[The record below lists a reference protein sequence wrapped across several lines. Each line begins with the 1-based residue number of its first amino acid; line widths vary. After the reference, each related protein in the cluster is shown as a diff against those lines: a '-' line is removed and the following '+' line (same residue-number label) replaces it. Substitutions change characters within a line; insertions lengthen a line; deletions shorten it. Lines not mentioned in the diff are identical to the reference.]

1 MKKSTEAIKQAKESN
16 AKQSLSGKL
25 KTPDAQGTAT
35 IAKPNQMKKS
45 ATTTTRRAASKIS
58 GGSILEVTGISIGQ
72 AHDLKARTGCTVIL
86 CEAGGAVCG
95 VDVRGAAPGTRE
107 TDLLDPGNLVERVHA
122 IVLSGGSA
130 FGLDAASG
138 VMRFLEERG
147 IGFDTGVARVP
158 IVPAAVIFDLA
169 VGDAHIRPDAG
180 MGYQACVNA
189 SNETI
194 EEGQVGAGAGAM
206 VGKIAGMAN
215 ASMGGI
221 ATASLKLATGVTV
234 GVLVVVNA
242 FGDIV
247 DPASGKILAGARTP
261 DGRGFLNTQRMIEQ
275 SGKQNS
281 SPAKTKDRYKVAAH
295 PFTAALSNT
304 TLAVVATD
312 AALTKAQARKVA
324 SMAHDGLARAIKPI
338 HTMFDGDTVFAL
350 STGSLQADV
359 TTIGAVAAELL
370 ARAIVRVGRK
380 TAARDRAV
388 KRRGTS

>member
-1 MKKSTEAIKQAKESN
+1 MT
-16 AKQSLSGKL
+16 GKL
-25 KTPDAQGTAT
+25 KPQNMRGKETG
-35 IAKPNQMKKS
+35 AKPYQIKK
-45 ATTTTRRAASKIS
+45 AAAKNIRRVSSKRRE
-58 GGSILEVTGISIGQ
+58 GSITDVTGIFIGH
-72 AHDLKARTGCTVIL
+72 AHDLSARTGCTVIL
-86 CEAGGAVCG
+86 CEASGAICG

-107 TDLLDPGNLVERVHA
+107 TDLLDPSNLIERVHA
-122 IVLSGGSA
+122 IVLAGGSA

-169 VGDAHIRPDAG
+169 IGDPRIRPDAE
-180 MGYQACVNA
+180 MGYQACVSA
-189 SNETI
+189 SNEIT

-206 VGKIAGMAN
+206 VGKVSGIAN
-215 ASMGGI
+215 ASIGGI
-221 ATASLKLATGVTV
+221 GTASLKLASGTTV

-261 DGRGFLNTQRMIEQ
+261 NGRGFLNTQRMIEQ
-275 SGKQNS
+275 GDKQNS
-281 SPAKTKDRYKVAAH
+281 SDAKKKDKYKIAAH
-295 PFTAALSNT
+295 PFSGALSNT

-324 SMAHDGLARAIKPI
+324 SMSHDGLARAIKPI

-350 STGSLQADV
+350 STGSIPADV

-370 ARAIVRVGRK
+370 AHAIVRLGRK
-380 TAARDRAV
+380 TEVRKITQRRAKRTQQDRQE
-388 KRRGTS
+388 RP

>member
-1 MKKSTEAIKQAKESN
+1 MKKSIEQNKQAKESN
-16 AKQSLSGKL
+16 AKSSASGKL
-25 KTPDAQGTAT
+25 KTPNPQAKETS
-35 IAKPNQMKKS
+35 AKPNQIKKS
-45 ATTTTRRAASKIS
+45 VARKNVRVSSKS
-58 GGSILEVTGISIGQ
+58 REGSITDVAGISIGH
-72 AHDLKARTGCTVIL
+72 AHNLTARTGCTVIL
-86 CEAGGAVCG
+86 CDASGAVCG

-107 TDLLDPGNLVERVHA
+107 TDLLDPGNLVERIHA

-147 IGFDTGVARVP
+147 IGFNTGVARVP

-169 VGDAHIRPDAG
+169 IGDAHIRPDAE
-180 MGYQACVNA
+180 MGYQACVKA

-215 ASMGGI
+215 ASTGGI
-221 ATASLKLATGVTV
+221 ATASLKLASGATV

-247 DPASGKILAGARTP
+247 DPASGKILAGARAP
-261 DGRGFLNTQRMIEQ
+261 NGRGFLNTQQMIEFGDQ
-275 SGKQNS
+275 RNS
-281 SPAKTKDRYKVAAH
+281 SDAKTKAQSKLAAH
-295 PFTAALSNT
+295 PFSAAVSNT

-338 HTMFDGDTVFAL
+338 HTMFDGDTIFAV
-350 STGSLQADV
+350 STGNIPTDV

-370 ARAIVRVGRK
+370 ARAIVRLGRK
-380 TAARDRAV
+380 T
-388 KRRGTS
+388 K

>member
-1 MKKSTEAIKQAKESN
+1 MKKSLEQINPTKKSNTKQRPSR
-16 AKQSLSGKL
+16 KL
-25 KTPDAQGTAT
+25 KTPNPQAQETN
-35 IAKPNQMKKS
+35 AKPKPIKKS
-45 ATTTTRRAASKIS
+45 TTKNIRRVASKS
-58 GGSILEVTGISIGQ
+58 GAGSITDVAGISLGH

-86 CEAGGAVCG
+86 CEARGAICG

-107 TDLLDPGNLVERVHA
+107 TDLLDPSNLVERVHA
-122 IVLSGGSA
+122 IVLAGGSA

-169 VGDAHIRPDAG
+169 IGDATIRPDAE
-180 MGYQACVNA
+180 MGYQACLNA

-194 EEGQVGAGAGAM
+194 EEGQVGVGAGAM
-206 VGKIAGMAN
+206 VGKILGMAN
-215 ASMGGI
+215 ASTGGI
-221 ATASLKLATGVTV
+221 ATASLRLASGASV

-247 DPASGKILAGARTP
+247 DPASGKIVAGARTSN
-261 DGRGFLNTQRMIEQ
+261 GRGFLNTQRMLEQ
-275 SGKQNS
+275 GNQQNS
-281 SPAKTKDRYKVAAH
+281 AAAKSQGQAKVATH
-295 PFTAALSNT
+295 PFVAAVANT

-359 TTIGAVAAELL
+359 TTLGAVAAELL
-370 ARAIVRVGRK
+370 SRAIVGVGRK
-380 TAARDRAV
+380 A
-388 KRRGTS
+388 K

>member
-1 MKKSTEAIKQAKESN
+1 MKKSIEQIKPAKEAN
-16 AKQSLSGKL
+16 AKKRPAKKL
-25 KTPDAQGTAT
+25 KTPNPQAQERS
-35 IAKPNQMKKS
+35 AKSKPIKKS
-45 ATTTTRRAASKIS
+45 ATKNIRRAASKS
-58 GGSILEVTGISIGQ
+58 SAGSITDVLGISIGH
-72 AHDLKARTGCTVIL
+72 AHNRQARTGCTVIL
-86 CEAGGAVCG
+86 CDENGAVCG

-107 TDLLDPGNLVERVHA
+107 TDLLDPSNLVERVHA
-122 IVLSGGSA
+122 IVLAGGSA

-169 VGDAHIRPDAG
+169 IGDAQIRPDAQ

-189 SNETI
+189 SNEAS
-194 EEGQVGAGAGAM
+194 EEGQVGVGAGAM

-215 ASMGGI
+215 ASTGGI
-221 ATASLKLATGVTV
+221 AAASLKLASGATV

-247 DPASGKILAGARTP
+247 DPMSGEILAGARTP
-261 DGRGFLNTQRMIEQ
+261 NGRGFLNTQRMIEQ
-275 SGKQNS
+275 GEERNS
-281 SPAKTKDRYKVAAH
+281 APAKTKDQSKLAAH
-295 PFTAALSNT
+295 PFSSAVSNT

-338 HTMFDGDTVFAL
+338 HTMFDGDTIFAL
-350 STGSLQADV
+350 STGSIQTDV

-370 ARAIVRVGRK
+370 SRAIVRVGRK
-380 TAARDRAV
+380 IE
-388 KRRGTS
+388 